1 MNLSAW
7 LTTRYP
13 AEERFAQLL
22 PRLAV
27 VLLLNVVTLIEIGFY
42 SPPFGPGTLV
52 FLQIMGLAVMY
63 GTYVWAVWRARRV
76 RPSLLLGMKAEVI
89 TLVAATIALPIHHGA
104 GTALFGVL
112 AVFLFTRTY
121 VHMAQL
127 VQRASLLLVSSFV
140 LLILIGTVLLLLP
153 RATPA
158 DNSIAVLDALFTATS
173 AVCVTGLIV
182 RDTATEFTTFGQT
195 IILILIQL
203 GGLGIIV
210 FGSLFAVLLSGTL
223 SLRHRVSISEAVQS
237 AEGGISNVD
246 QLVRFVVVAT
256 LAVEAVG
263 ALLLYTLLGTESGS
277 STAGSGRLFDSVF
290 VSISAFCNAGF
301 SPYTESL
308 GAYRYASA
316 AHLVV
321 VPLIVI
327 GGIGF
332 PVLLN
337 CWQVL
342 IARVRVALARRRGLP
357 RPQFD
362 RLIRLNLHTRL
373 VLGTTA
379 ALYVA
384 GTLAVTV
391 GQLTPNIH
399 QALNLNVTAN
409 APQVEPITPANLSGH
424 VLDASFM
431 CVSARTAGFNTMD
444 MTELT
449 PSSRFVLMI
458 LMWVGGSP
466 GSTAG
471 GVKTI
476 AVAILALTI
485 WATVTGRSATEAFR
499 RTIPEGLVRR
509 AGVLVMLGFVM
520 VSLTTYCLTITES
533 PRFADKLFESISA
546 CSTVGLS
553 MGLTEEL
560 TSAGRIVIILAMFA
574 GRVGPLAVFG
584 LITFRHY
591 ESVTRYHYPSESVL
605 IG

>member
-1 MNLSAW
+1 M
-7 LTTRYP
+7 
-13 AEERFAQLL
+13 L
-22 PRLAV
+22 PRLGVA
-27 VLLLNVVTLIEIGFY
+27 LLLNAVTLIEVGFY
-42 SPPFGPGTLV
+42 SPPISQQALALLQAIGLTLMYAAYLPAIRQPGR
-52 FLQIMGLAVMY
+52 
-63 GTYVWAVWRARRV
+63 WEPR
-76 RPSLLLGMKAEVI
+76 LLLGMKAE
-89 TLVAATIALPIHHGA
+89 LASLAAATAALPFHHGT
-104 GTALFGVL
+104 GTALLGVL
-112 AVFLFTRTY
+112 AVILFTRTY
-121 VHMAQL
+121 VHLARL
-127 VQRASLLLVSSFV
+127 VLRASVLLVSSFL
-140 LLILIGTVLLLLP
+140 LLILVGTVLLLLP

-158 DNSIAVLDALFTATS
+158 DNPISIVDALFTSTS
-173 AVCVTGLIV
+173 AVCVTGLVV
-182 RDTATEFTTFGQT
+182 RDTATEFTPFGQT

-223 SLRHRVSISEAVQS
+223 SLRHRVSITEAVQS
-237 AEGGISNVD
+237 AEGGISSVD
-246 QLVRFVVVAT
+246 QLVRFIVVAT
-256 LAVEAVG
+256 LTLEAIG
-263 ALLLYTLLGTESGS
+263 AALLYLLLNQEDPASQQH
-277 STAGSGRLFDSVF
+277 LFHSVF

-301 SPYTESL
+301 APYTESL
-308 GAYRYASA
+308 IAYRSAAA

-321 VPLIVI
+321 LPLIVI

-337 CWQVL
+337 CWEVVV
-342 IARVRVALARRRGLP
+342 ARLKVYIARRRELP
-357 RPQFD
+357 RPRFD
-362 RLIRLNLHTRL
+362 RLVRLNLHTRL
-373 VLGTTA
+373 VLTTTA
-379 ALYVA
+379 VLYIA
-384 GTLAVTV
+384 GTVAITI

-399 QALNLNVTAN
+399 RALNLNVTAN
-409 APQVEPITPANLSGH
+409 APHVEPLTAASLSRH

-431 CVSARTAGFNTMD
+431 CVSARTAGFNTLE

-449 PSSRFVLMI
+449 HSSRFVLMI

-485 WATVTGRSATEAFR
+485 WSTVTGRSTTEAFR

-509 AGVLVMLGFVM
+509 AGVLVMLGFVI

-553 MGLTEEL
+553 MGLTEHL
-560 TSAGRIVIILAMFA
+560 TTAGRIVIVLAMFA

-584 LITFRHY
+584 LITFRRY
-591 ESVTRYHYPSESVL
+591 EPVMRYQYPSETVL